1 MMKVLTGEQDLS
13 EEYIRFAVQ
22 IGVDGFDIHDHAH
35 VPGVLERGYADETGV
50 RALIERLRRHGLEV
64 FRFTPPWPLDY
75 LLGKPGGDRQSDDL
89 CRTLEALGRAGA
101 RMMWMPLNLYQGETN
116 NLYGGIYLGRQRG
129 GYRLWAFSQEIMRR
143 NLNGQPFR
151 LLVDVDTFYE
161 RAVRLY
167 ERLVP
172 IAEAY
177 NVRLIVH
184 PSDPQLPETELS
196 STRWTKIIDEVP
208 SPNSG
213 WLYCVG
219 TRYETGVP
227 IDEDIRAF
235 GRRGKIFHVH
245 FRNVRGTIPVNGG
258 YEETDLND
266 GDMNMFRVLKSFKT
280 IGYDGGLQ
288 VDHLP
293 VLDGDTRHQAVATAY
308 AVGYIKA
315 LLRALEE

>member
-1 MMKVLTGEQDLS
+1 MKVLIGEHDLS
-13 EEYIRFAVQ
+13 DDYLRFAAQ
-22 IGVDGFDIHDHAH
+22 IGADGFDLHDADN
-35 VPGVLERGYADETGV
+35 VPGVAEQGFADADGM
-50 RALIERLRRHGLEV
+50 RALIERLRRYGLEL
-64 FRFTPPWPLDY
+64 FRVTPPWPLRY
-75 LLGKPGGDRQSDDL
+75 LLGEPEGERELDLL
-89 CRTLEALGRAGA
+89 CRTLEAFGQAGV
-101 RMMWMPLNLYQGETN
+101 RMMLVPLFLYHGETN
-116 NLYGGIYLGRQRG
+116 DLYGGIYLGEQRG
-129 GYRLWAFSQEIMRR
+129 GYRLWAFDQALMRKK
-143 NLNGQPFR
+143 LNGQPLK
-151 LLVDVDTFYE
+151 LLVEPELFFE
-161 RAVRLY
+161 RGVRLY

-177 NVRLIVH
+177 GVKLILH

-196 STRWTKIIDEVP
+196 TLRWSKLIDAVP

-213 WLYCVG
+213 FLYCVG

-227 IDEDIRAF
+227 IHDDIRAF

-245 FRNVRGTIPVNGG
+245 FRNVCGTIPVNGG
-258 YEETDLND
+258 YEETSLDD
-266 GDMNMFRVLKSFKT
+266 GDMNMFRVLQSLKA

-293 VLDGDTRHQAVATAY
+293 VIDGDVSGMRIAAAY